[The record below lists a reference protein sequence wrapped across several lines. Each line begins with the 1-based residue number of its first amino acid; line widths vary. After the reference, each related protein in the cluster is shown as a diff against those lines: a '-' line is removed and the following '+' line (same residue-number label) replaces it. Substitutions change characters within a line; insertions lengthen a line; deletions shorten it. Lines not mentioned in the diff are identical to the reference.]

1 MNKQMTHFWNWKKRL
16 PERKG
21 QPCRVLARG
30 KLNSILIEFE
40 DGYKVVTS
48 RFAVRKIIPL
58 LVLIMAQIACM
69 TTVEPYATYP
79 ADTPAAPTQTAI
91 IEEPAS
97 GAVFEIDNQ
106 KSQIE
111 NCAIVIASQS
121 LHLRAQPSE
130 KSQVLKYLYHGDQVK
145 VLARELKWW
154 SIQAGDKT
162 GWAKAEFLAESECE

>member
-1 MNKQMTHFWNWKKRL
+1 MKHAAVSIIF
-16 PERKG
+16 
-21 QPCRVLARG
+21 LA
-30 KLNSILIEFE
+30 LASL
-40 DGYKVVTS
+40 
-48 RFAVRKIIPL
+48 
-58 LVLIMAQIACM
+58 ACM

-79 ADTPAAPTQTAI
+79 ADTPTASTQTAI

-97 GAVFEIDNQ
+97 GAVFEIENQ
-106 KSQIE
+106 KSQIN

-145 VLARELKWW
+145 VLTREPKWW
-154 SIQAGDKT
+154 SVQAGNKT

>member
-1 MNKQMTHFWNWKKRL
+1 MNKTILLIFPLM
-16 PERKG
+16 
-21 QPCRVLARG
+21 LAS
-30 KLNSILIEFE
+30 L
-40 DGYKVVTS
+40 
-48 RFAVRKIIPL
+48 
-58 LVLIMAQIACM
+58 ACI

-79 ADTPAAPTQTAI
+79 ADPTPTQTAI

-97 GAVFEIDNQ
+97 GAVFEIENQ
-106 KSQIE
+106 KSQIN
-111 NCAIVIASQS
+111 NCAIVIAIES

-154 SIQAGDKT
+154 SVQAENNT